1 MLVKRTTSC
10 LYVDCP
16 NIHGSLWRTWP
27 QQLSNQSLYSMSEQ
41 AVLVLVAI
49 LVGAAATALTIKLV
63 VNIRKKN
70 DSNKVN
76 QSNNKV
82 GGDQAGRD
90 IRK

>member
-1 MLVKRTTSC
+1 
-10 LYVDCP
+10 
-16 NIHGSLWRTWP
+16 
-27 QQLSNQSLYSMSEQ
+27 MSEQ

-63 VNIRKKN
+63 VNIRKKS